1 MQLPR
6 ASIRFYEFI
15 EFNSPTRNTMYRSG
29 RSLLTLLCILL
40 LTFAA
45 TGQNGDGT
53 VSVSVKDQFGLA
65 VEGAEVSLSHVDRGR
80 GSFDRKGQTD
90 RRGMV
95 RLVRIVTGEYRLTVS
110 AVGFREYESPEAI
123 RIDGQAGDLN
133 VTLDVAPIESNVDIA
148 ENETVDAESTG
159 SVTVGEDVIANLPS
173 DQEAFEQALKRLGQA
188 ITGEDLPITV
198 DGVPGGKIPPKE
210 AIQQVRVNQNVF
222 SAQYEGPWGGGIE
235 IFTRQGLKKL
245 QAHVGFALADS
256 RLNASDPFIGRRVPY
271 RLKNFFSSL
280 SGPLFGKKASFFLY
294 GSHTRTD
301 SSSVINA
308 TVLDNDLLPIEF
320 KETLST
326 PNRNYSLN
334 LNLNAD
340 PNPKNKI
347 AFGYGFQF
355 GRSENQNTGG
365 FSLPSRAN
373 DARTQSHWLQLSH
386 TYLMNQ
392 DVINQTRVVMN
403 YSRNESFGAG
413 NEAAI
418 NVLDAFFGGGSQENS
433 KNGTLRYE
441 VSNETTW
448 QMGRYTLGFGGRL
461 RVEHIDQN
469 STNNFGGTYTF
480 SGRVAPILDENG
492 QPTGLTTQITSLE
505 AYRRT
510 LLFGRLGY
518 SAEQIRELGGGA
530 NQFTIS
536 GGKPSLQ
543 ASQFDVGFYVQN
555 SYKLNDTMAA
565 SFGIRYEDQSNI
577 GSHYNFAPRFGFIWS
592 PKAKDKQNPL
602 TILPRVS
609 VGYGLFY
616 SRYGLNNTVA
626 IRQASD
632 ADRLQYLIT
641 QPNVLDLFPAVP
653 TVETLQQF
661 ALPQTQRRLGEGF
674 ETPYQSLLNV
684 TAVKRLPKGYSVT
697 FTIAHGRS
705 LRQATIRNIN
715 APLAGT
721 FDPNDP
727 SSAVRPFGDVGNIYE
742 TGSAGISRSTRY
754 SINLNLPQSQKTFG
768 NLRYSYSRWK
778 NNIANSSGSPFDPYD
793 FSREY
798 GPSANDGVHS
808 FGGYLWRQL
817 PHRFWINGDLSL
829 NSGTRFNII
838 TGRDTNGDGAYSE
851 RPSFASDPNRPGVV
865 QTPYGLLDPNP
876 LPGDKLIPRN
886 LGRGSSTFYFNAS
899 IGKTFAFN
907 EDKAKK
913 LPPKQSLNF
922 SLRVQNVFNV
932 VNKGL
937 PIGNMASPNFL
948 RSLSSYSDGSIFIIN
963 GARQD
968 NFAGRSMTLSMG
980 FSF

>member
-1 MQLPR
+1 
-6 ASIRFYEFI
+6 
-15 EFNSPTRNTMYRSG
+15 MYRLG
-29 RSLLTLLCILL
+29 RSLLTLLF
-40 LTFAA
+40 LTFGISAQ
-45 TGQNGDGT
+45 TSDGILAI
-53 VSVSVKDQFGLA
+53 SVKDQFGLA
-65 VEGAEVSLSHVDRGR
+65 VEGAEIDLAHTDRSRSSL
-80 GSFDRKGQTD
+80 D
-90 RRGMV
+90 RRGRTDRQGTL
-95 RLVRIVTGEYRLTVS
+95 RLVRLTPGEYKLTVS
-110 AVGFREYESPEAI
+110 APGFRMYAPPEVIVVNAEPNEI
-123 RIDGQAGDLN
+123 R
-133 VTLDVAPIESNVDIA
+133 VTLDVAPIESNVDIGDQD
-148 ENETVDAESTG
+148 TVTAESSG
-159 SVTVGEDVIANLPS
+159 SVTVSEELIANLPD
-173 DQEAFEQALKRLGQA
+173 DQAALEQALKRLGQA
-188 ITGEDLPITV
+188 VTGEDLPITV

-210 AIQQVRVNQNVF
+210 AIQQVRVNQSVF

-245 QAHVGFALADS
+245 QTYVGFALADS
-256 RLNASDPFIGRRVPY
+256 RFNASDPFIGRRVPY
-271 RLKNFFSSL
+271 QLKNFFSSL

-308 TVLDNDLLPIEF
+308 VVLDDDLHPVEF
-320 KETLST
+320 KETVAT
-326 PNRNYSLN
+326 PNRSYSLN
-334 LNLNAD
+334 LNVNAD
-340 PNPKNKI
+340 PDPKNKI
-347 AFGYGFQF
+347 GLGYGFQF
-355 GRSENQNTGG
+355 NRGENQNTGG

-373 DARTQSHWLQLSH
+373 DTRTQAHWLQLSH

-392 DVINQTRVVMN
+392 DVVNQTRVMMN
-403 YSRNESFGAG
+403 YSRNESFGG
-413 NEAAI
+413 SGEAAI
-418 NVLDAFFGGGSQENS
+418 NVLDAFFGGGSQDRAD
-433 KNGTLRYE
+433 NGSLRYD

-448 QMGRYTLGFGGRL
+448 QMGRYSLGFGGRI
-461 RVEHIDQN
+461 RAEHIDQN
-469 STNNFGGTYTF
+469 STNNFGGTFTF
-480 SGRVAPILDENG
+480 SGRTAPVLDENN
-492 QPTGLTTQITSLE
+492 QPIGPTAQITSLE

-510 LLFGRLGY
+510 LLFSRLGY

-536 GGKPSLQ
+536 GGDPTIR

-565 SFGIRYEDQSNI
+565 SFGVRYENQTNI
-577 GSHYNFAPRFGFIWS
+577 GSHHNFAPRFGFIWS
-592 PKAKDKQNPL
+592 PKSKDKQNPL

-632 ADRLQYLIT
+632 ADRLQYLVT
-641 QPNVLDLFPAVP
+641 QPDVLDLFPSVP
-653 TVETLQQF
+653 TVDVLQQF
-661 ALPQTQRRLGEGF
+661 ALPQTQRWLRDGF
-674 ETPYQSLLNV
+674 DTPYQSLLNV
-684 TAVKRLPKGYSVT
+684 TVVKRLPKGYSLT
-697 FTIAHGRS
+697 FTAAHSRA
-705 LRQATIRNIN
+705 LRQTIVRNIN

-721 FDPNDP
+721 FDPEDP

-742 TGSAGISRSTRY
+742 TNSDGLSRSTRY
-754 SINLNLPQSQKTFG
+754 NVNLNLPQSQKTFG
-768 NLRYSYSRWK
+768 NLRYSYSRWT
-778 NNIANSSGSPFDPYD
+778 NNIAGSSGSPFDPYD
-793 FSREY
+793 FSQEY
-798 GPSANDGVHS
+798 GPSTNDGVHS
-808 FGGYLWRQL
+808 VGGYLWRQL
-817 PHRFWINGDLSL
+817 PYKFWINGDFSIS
-829 NSGTRFNII
+829 SGTKFNIT

-851 RPSFASDPNRPGVV
+851 RPSFATDPTRPGVIS
-865 QTPYGLLDPNP
+865 TPYGLLDPNP
-876 LPGDKLIPRN
+876 LPGDRLIPRN
-886 LGRGSSTFYFNAS
+886 LGRGSSTFFFNAS
-899 IGKTFAFN
+899 FGKTFAFN